1 MFGFRSDPGP
11 CPICGA
17 PHAACTATSGPV
29 TVQQLPARDA
39 MLATAQ
45 SQEPPA
51 ELRPPPAFMPP
62 DPDEEVVTTA
72 TYRGDPKRRRR

>member
-1 MFGFRSDPGP
+1 MLGFRQDPGP

-29 TVQQLPARDA
+29 IVQQLPARDA
-39 MLATAQ
+39 MVATAQ

-51 ELRPPPAFMPP
+51 ELQPPVSDEPEVDAAF
-62 DPDEEVVTTA
+62 TTA
-72 TYRGDPKRRRR
+72 TYRGDPKRKRRH

>member
-1 MFGFRSDPGP
+1 MRLRSDPGP

-51 ELRPPPAFMPP
+51 ELPLPPPPEP
-62 DPDEEVVTTA
+62 DVEAAV
-72 TYRGDPKRRRR
+72 TYRGDPKRKRR

>member
-1 MFGFRSDPGP
+1 MFPFRSDPGP

-29 TVQQLPARDA
+29 IVQQLPARDA
-39 MLATAQ
+39 MLLTAQ

-51 ELRPPPAFMPP
+51 ELPPRTPEP
-62 DPDEEVVTTA
+62 EVETPVTTA
-72 TYRGDPKRRRR
+72 TYRGGDSKRRRR